1 VGRMKL
7 SEAARTWA
15 ESKRELERLR
25 PRLEAA
31 AEVLKEHFR
40 GSDDRE
46 YRSRHG
52 RIGYA
57 VTARLQLDTEKVR
70 AELGDRLSDFQRR
83 VTVEIL
89 SLLE

>member
-1 VGRMKL
+1 
-7 SEAARTWA
+7 
-15 ESKRELERLR
+15 
-25 PRLEAA
+25 
-31 AEVLKEHFR
+31 
-40 GSDDRE
+40 
-46 YRSRHG
+46 
-52 RIGYA
+52 